1 MTYASAWMDEELRL
15 LADTVERFLAREI
28 TPGREKWEEQGF
40 VDREAWLKAGAAG
53 LLCASIPET
62 YGGGGGAFGHEI
74 VIIQELGRAG
84 LGGGFGAGNSVSSGI
99 VAHYILNYG
108 TEAQKQRWLPAM
120 ARGEIVGAIAM
131 SEPGA
136 GSDLQGV
143 ATTARKAD
151 GGYVVNGQK
160 TWITNGQCADLIIV
174 VAKTDPAAG
183 AKGVSLVVVE
193 PAVAKG
199 FQRGKRLS
207 KLGMHAQDTSELF
220 FDEVWVP
227 EENLLGGEPGR
238 GFVQLMQQLAWE
250 RMQIAISATV
260 AMESAVA
267 LAIDYVKQRRLFGKP
282 LAEFQ
287 NTQFKLA
294 ECKTETVVAR
304 RFVDGLIVDLLAGRL
319 DPETAAMAKLW
330 TTETQ
335 GRVIDACLQFFGGFG
350 YVTEYPIARLYADA
364 RVTRIFGGTSEVMKL
379 IIARTL

>member
-1 MTYASAWMDEELRL
+1 MSYSSPWIDEELRVL
-15 LADTVERFLAREI
+15 QDHVGRFLQRELA
-28 TPGREKWEEQGF
+28 PDREKWEEQGF
-40 VDREAWLKAGAAG
+40 VDRAAWLKAGEAG
-53 LLCASIPET
+53 LLCASVPEA
-62 YGGGGGAFGHEI
+62 YGGGGGHRGHEA
-74 VIIQELGRAG
+74 VIIQEIGRAG
-84 LGGGFGAGNSVSSGI
+84 LAGGFGAGAMVSSCI
-99 VAHYILNYG
+99 VAHYILGYG
-108 TEAQKQRWLPAM
+108 SEAQKQRWLPGM

-143 ATTARKAD
+143 STTARKVD

-183 AKGVSLVVVE
+183 HRGMSLIAVE
-193 PAVAKG
+193 PAVAEG
-199 FQRGKRLS
+199 FKRGKRLA

-220 FDEVWVP
+220 FDDVFVP
-227 EENLLGGEPGR
+227 DDNLLGGEAGR

-250 RMQIAISATV
+250 RLQIALTATV
-260 AMESAVA
+260 AAETAVA
-267 LAIDYVKQRRLFGKP
+267 LATDYVKQRNLFGKP
-282 LAEFQ
+282 LLDFQ

-294 ECKTETVVAR
+294 ECKTQAVVAR
-304 RFVDGLIVDLLAGRL
+304 RFIDSLMVDLLAGTL
-319 DPETAAMAKLW
+319 DADTAAMAKLW

-335 GRVIDACLQFFGGFG
+335 GRVIDECLQLFGGYG

-379 IIARTL
+379 IISRTL

>member
-1 MTYASAWMDEELRL
+1 MAYASAWMDEELAL
-15 LADTVERFLAREI
+15 LRDSVARFLEREI
-28 TPGREKWEEQGF
+28 TPDWEKWEAQGF
-40 VDREAWLKAGAAG
+40 VDREAWLKAGQAG
-53 LLCASIPET
+53 LLCASIPEA
-62 YGGGGGAFGHEI
+62 YGGGGGTMGHEI

-108 TEAQKQRWLPAM
+108 SEAQKQRWLPAM

-143 ATTARKAD
+143 ATTARKAP
-151 GGYVVNGQK
+151 GGYVINGQK

-183 AKGVSLVVVE
+183 AKGISLIAVE

-199 FQRGKRLS
+199 FTRGKRLS

-220 FDEVWVP
+220 FDEVLVP

-260 AMESAVA
+260 AMESAVD
-267 LAIDYVKQRRLFGKP
+267 LAVDYVKQRKLFGKQ

-294 ECKTETVVAR
+294 ECKTEAVVAR

-379 IIARTL
+379 IISRTL

>member
-1 MTYASAWMDEELRL
+1 MSYSSPWIDEELAML
-15 LADTVERFLAREI
+15 EDHAQRFLQRELV
-28 TPGREKWEEQGF
+28 PEREKWEDQGF
-40 VDREAWLKAGAAG
+40 VDRSAWLKAGAAG
-53 LLCASIPET
+53 LLCASVPDA
-62 YGGGGGAFGHEI
+62 YGGGGGNRGHEA

-84 LGGGFGAGNSVSSGI
+84 LAGGFGAGTMVSSCI
-99 VAHYILNYG
+99 VAHYILGYG
-108 TEAQKQRWLPAM
+108 SEAQKQRWLPGM

-143 ATTARKAD
+143 STTARRVD
-151 GGYVVNGQK
+151 GGYVINGQK
-160 TWITNGQCADLIIV
+160 TWITNGQCADLIV
-174 VAKTDPAAG
+174 VVTKTDPDAG
-183 AKGVSLVVVE
+183 ARGMSLIAVE
-193 PAVAKG
+193 PAVAEG

-220 FDEVWVP
+220 FNDVFVP
-227 EENLLGGEPGR
+227 DDNLLGGEPGR

-250 RMQIAISATV
+250 RLQIALTATV

-267 LAIDYVKQRRLFGKP
+267 LATDYVKQRQLFGKP
-282 LAEFQ
+282 LLDFQ

-294 ECKTETVVAR
+294 ECKTQTVVAR
-304 RFVDGLIVDLLAGRL
+304 RFIDTLMVDLLAGTL

-335 GRVIDACLQFFGGFG
+335 GRVIDECLQLFGGYG
-350 YVTEYPIARLYADA
+350 YVTEYPIGRLYADA

-379 IIARTL
+379 IISRTL

>member
-53 LLCASIPET
+53 LLCASIPEA

-108 TEAQKQRWLPAM
+108 TETQKQRWLPAM

-143 ATTARKAD
+143 ATTARQAD

>member
-1 MTYASAWMDEELRL
+1 MTYASPWMDEELTL
-15 LADTVERFLAREI
+15 LQDSVARFLEREI
-28 TPGREKWEEQGF
+28 VPDREKWEEQGF
-40 VDREAWLKAGAAG
+40 VDRSAWLKAGEAG
-53 LLCASIPET
+53 LLCASIPEA
-62 YGGGGGAFGHEI
+62 YGGGGGALGHEI
-74 VIIQELGRAG
+74 VIIQEMGRAG
-84 LGGGFGAGNSVSSGI
+84 VGGGFGAGNGVSSCI

-120 ARGEIVGAIAM
+120 ARGEIIGAIAM

-143 ATTARKAD
+143 TTTARKAD
-151 GGYVVNGQK
+151 GGYLVNGQK
-160 TWITNGQCADLIIV
+160 TWITNGQCADLIVV
-174 VAKTDPAAG
+174 VAKTDPGAG
-183 AKGVSLVVVE
+183 AKGISLVAVE
-193 PAVAKG
+193 PKAAPG
-199 FQRGKRLS
+199 FTRGKRLS

-220 FDEVWVP
+220 FDDVLVP

-250 RMQIAISATV
+250 RMQIAVSATV
-260 AMESAVA
+260 AMETAVD
-267 LAIDYVKQRRLFGKP
+267 LAADYVKQRKLFGKH
-282 LAEFQ
+282 LLEFQ

-294 ECKTETVVAR
+294 ECKTQAVVAR
-304 RFVDGLIVDLLAGRL
+304 RFVDALIVDLLAGRL

-335 GRVIDACLQFFGGFG
+335 GTVIDACLQFFGGFG

-379 IIARTL
+379 IISRTL

>member
-53 LLCASIPET
+53 LLCASIPEA
-62 YGGGGGAFGHEI
+62 YGGGGGTFGHEI

-108 TEAQKQRWLPAM
+108 TETQKQRWLPAM

-143 ATTARKAD
+143 ATTARQAD